1 MAVVLEQQKRKTNW
15 FAVVV
20 FIFILAVIL
29 GLAYF
34 LFFAPTPGIEII
46 APSQLEEAAGLA
58 ELELDSNKLISDP
71 VLKSLKQY
79 GTQPSIGVLGKDNPF
94 VGF

>member
-1 MAVVLEQQKRKTNW
+1 MAIVLEQQKRRTNW
-15 FAVVV
+15 FAVIV

-46 APSQLEEAAGLA
+46 VPSQLEEAAGLA
-58 ELELDSNKLISDP
+58 ELELDPNKLISDP
-71 VLKSLKQY
+71 VLKSLRQY
-79 GTQPSIGVLGKDNPF
+79 GTQPSIGIIGRDNPF
-94 VGF
+94 VEF